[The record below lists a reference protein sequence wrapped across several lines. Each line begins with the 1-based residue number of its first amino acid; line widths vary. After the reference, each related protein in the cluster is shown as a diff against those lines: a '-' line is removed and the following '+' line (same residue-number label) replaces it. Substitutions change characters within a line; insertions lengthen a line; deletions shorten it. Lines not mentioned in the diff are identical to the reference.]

1 MKLNPDCIRDVLI
14 YLEENLGYTDNQV
27 SMEHK
32 EITIHKIKTD
42 VCEKYSHTN
51 EDVQY
56 SIEKLYEI
64 GYITMRAIQYD
75 SRMYIASGDVNDI
88 TWNGHNFLNNVR
100 PISVW
105 DATKKGASKLG
116 LMSIHALSTIS
127 MKIVEKVVTDP
138 TVIEKIMDV
147 FQG

>member
-1 MKLNPDCIRDVLI
+1 MKLNPDCIRDVLL

-51 EDVQY
+51 VDVQY

-64 GYITMRAIQYD
+64 QYITMRNIQYD
-75 SRMYIASGDVNDI
+75 SRKYIVSGNINDI

-100 PISVW
+100 PKSVW
-105 DATKKGASKLG
+105 DATKAGASKLG
-116 LMSIHALSTIS
+116 LMSIHALSNIS
-127 MKIVEKVVTDP
+127 MKIVEKIVTDQ
-138 TVIEKIMDV
+138 TVIDKIMSV
-147 FQG
+147 L